1 MNIPL
6 PLKCPNCGE
15 PRTHRVHLNNPTAD
29 FICEKCKSNCTGIPS
44 LDVTIGVLILARSY
58 NELNA
63 EKDNDM
69 AIVLAAMAFECELSR
84 LYRKWKEVEAL
95 NTGPF
100 DLEKSED
107 ELRNMG
113 SVAEKIIKIS
123 AFVYDGG
130 IEAFA
135 AASDK
140 WKKTISN
147 DFPALHLGS
156 LSKDFQREVFWP
168 RNAVLHQGKTGHTNA
183 EATSCYS
190 IAWLGIHILKE
201 MDKAKLAIFQSQH

>member
-15 PRTHRVHLNNPTAD
+15 SRTQRVHLNDPTAD
-29 FICEKCKSNCTGIPS
+29 FICERCKSNCTGIPS
-44 LDVTIGVLILARSY
+44 LDVTIGDLILARSY
-58 NELNA
+58 SEFSV
-63 EKDNDM
+63 EKDYDM

-84 LYRKWKEVEAL
+84 LYCKWKEVEAL
-95 NTGPF
+95 NTGAF
-100 DLEKSED
+100 DLEESEE
-107 ELRNMG
+107 ELRQMG

-140 WKKTISN
+140 WKKSIGE
-147 DFPALHLGS
+147 DFPSLHLGS
-156 LSKDFQREVFWP
+156 LARDFQRTVFWP
-168 RNAVLHQGKTGHTNA
+168 RNKVLHQGKANHTRD
-183 EATSCYS
+183 EAARCYS
-190 IAWLGIHILKE
+190 IAWLGIQILKE
-201 MDKAKLAIFQSQH
+201 MDKARLAIFQERH